1 MNRRPEDTEYASFY
15 GGYIA
20 RVPETEVLPVLE
32 SQIAEVRALAEAA
45 AEKET
50 FRYAPGK
57 WSVREMIGHLT
68 DAERVFGFRAFCFS
82 RGEEAALPG
91 FEENQYVAASGYDAV
106 DLASLVR
113 EWTLVR
119 EGNIEVL
126 RRLPEEAWSKTGTAS
141 GWPISVR
148 ALAYAMAGHVRHHRA
163 ILRERYGI

>member
-1 MNRRPEDTEYASFY
+1 MNRRPENTEYAPFY
-15 GGYIA
+15 EGYIA

-32 SQIAEVRALAEAA
+32 SQIAEMRALAAAA

-50 FRYAPGK
+50 FRYGPGK
-57 WSVREMIGHLT
+57 WSVREVIGHLT

-119 EGNIEVL
+119 EGNLEVL
-126 RRLPEEAWSKTGTAS
+126 RRLPEEAWSRTGTAS

-148 ALAYAMAGHVRHHRA
+148 ALAYAMAGHLRHHRA